1 MGSVRM
7 AVLGRSREGE
17 WPVATWG
24 TVVELAARLPGVEE
38 STSYRTPALKVR
50 GRLFARLREDGESV
64 VVFAD
69 DTERE
74 ALVQQDPDTFFTT
87 PHYQGHP
94 IVLIRLARVDPTQ
107 LEELLVESWRRKAP
121 PTVLRD
127 FAGRPESRPADGK
140 PGDEGR

>member
-1 MGSVRM
+1 M
-7 AVLGRSREGE
+7 
-17 WPVATWG
+17 ATWG

-69 DTERE
+69 DRERD

-127 FAGRPESRPADGK
+127 VAGSLRVPGRRPE
-140 PGDEGR
+140 PG